1 MATYGYA
8 RVSTKDQN
16 VNRQLDA
23 LERFPFE
30 RSSIYIDYYTGADF
44 ERPEY
49 QRLVRRLEQGDVLVV
64 KSIDR
69 LGRNYSEILAQWDR
83 LTRAQGVQ
91 VVVLDMPLLDTR
103 QTARDL
109 TGTFIADVVLQL
121 LSYVAQVGR
130 ENIRQRQ
137 AEGIAAAKARGVR
150 FGRPKKAR
158 PRAYAVLRRRVA
170 AGELSHGEAAAR
182 LGVCRSTFEKWL
194 KQDVRGG
201 GAPGTDEGAKHGADV
216 GAKHGAGGSAPSD
229 SRSRAVSS
237 AARRGHGDA
246 APSGCAANPGR
257 SPKELG

>member
-23 LERFPFE
+23 LERFPLE

-83 LTRAQGVQ
+83 LTCSQGVQ

-121 LSYVAQVGR
+121 LSYVAQVER
-130 ENIRQRQ
+130 ENIRRRQ

-150 FGRPKKAR
+150 FGRPEKAR
-158 PRAYAVLRRRVA
+158 PQKYADVRNLVA
-170 AGELSHGEAAAR
+170 MGELSKRRRKSISNLQLVPTLHFMSRQRATLSLLSSSTIALLLQR
-182 LGVCRSTFEKWL
+182 LRPNPTVAITPQTGIGIPGVKI
-194 KQDVRGG
+194 
-201 GAPGTDEGAKHGADV
+201 
-216 GAKHGAGGSAPSD
+216 
-229 SRSRAVSS
+229 
-237 AARRGHGDA
+237 
-246 APSGCAANPGR
+246 
-257 SPKELG
+257 

>member
-23 LERFPFE
+23 LERFPLE

-83 LTRAQGVQ
+83 LTRSQGVQ
-91 VVVLDMPLLDTR
+91 VVVPDMPLLDTR

-121 LSYVAQVGR
+121 LSYVAQVER

-150 FGRPKKAR
+150 FGRPEKAR
-158 PRAYAVLRRRVA
+158 PQEYADVRNLVA
-170 AGELSHGEAAAR
+170 MGELSKRRRKSISNLQLVPTLHFMSRQRATLSLLSSSTIALLLQR
-182 LGVCRSTFEKWL
+182 LRPNPTVAITPQTGIGIPGVKI
-194 KQDVRGG
+194 
-201 GAPGTDEGAKHGADV
+201 
-216 GAKHGAGGSAPSD
+216 
-229 SRSRAVSS
+229 
-237 AARRGHGDA
+237 
-246 APSGCAANPGR
+246 
-257 SPKELG
+257 

>member
-23 LERFPFE
+23 LERFPLE

-83 LTRAQGVQ
+83 LTRSQGVQ

-121 LSYVAQVGR
+121 LSYVAQVER

-150 FGRPKKAR
+150 FGRPEKAR
-158 PRAYAVLRRRVA
+158 PQEYADVRNLVA
-170 AGELSHGEAAAR
+170 MGELSKRRRKSISNLQLVPTLHFMSRQRATLSLLSSSTIALLLQR
-182 LGVCRSTFEKWL
+182 LRPNPTVAITPQTGIGIPGVKI
-194 KQDVRGG
+194 
-201 GAPGTDEGAKHGADV
+201 
-216 GAKHGAGGSAPSD
+216 
-229 SRSRAVSS
+229 
-237 AARRGHGDA
+237 
-246 APSGCAANPGR
+246 
-257 SPKELG
+257 

>member
-1 MATYGYA
+1 MATCGYA

-23 LERFPFE
+23 LERFPLE

-69 LGRNYSEILAQWDR
+69 LSRNYSEILAQWDR
-83 LTRAQGVQ
+83 LTRSQGVQ

-121 LSYVAQVGR
+121 LSYVAQVER

-150 FGRPKKAR
+150 FGRPEKAR
-158 PRAYAVLRRRVA
+158 PQEYADVRNLVA
-170 AGELSHGEAAAR
+170 MGELSKRRRKSISNLQLVPTLHFMSRQRATLSLLSSSTIALLLQR
-182 LGVCRSTFEKWL
+182 LRPNPTVAITPQTGIGIPGVKI
-194 KQDVRGG
+194 
-201 GAPGTDEGAKHGADV
+201 
-216 GAKHGAGGSAPSD
+216 
-229 SRSRAVSS
+229 
-237 AARRGHGDA
+237 
-246 APSGCAANPGR
+246 
-257 SPKELG
+257 

>member
-23 LERFPFE
+23 LERFPLQ
-30 RSSIYIDYYTGADF
+30 RSSIYIDYYTGADY

-49 QRLVRRLEQGDVLVV
+49 QRLVRRLEQGNVLVV

-69 LGRNYSEILAQWDR
+69 LGRNYGEILAQWDR
-83 LTRAQGVQ
+83 LTRSQGVQ

-121 LSYVAQVGR
+121 LSYVAQVER

-150 FGRPKKAR
+150 FGRPEKAR
-158 PRAYAVLRRRVA
+158 PQEYADVRSLVA
-170 AGELSHGEAAAR
+170 MGELSHGEAVAR

-194 KQDVRGG
+194 RQDRRGG
-201 GAPGTDEGAKHGADV
+201 GAPGTDE

-237 AARRGHGDA
+237 VARREHGDA

>member
-1 MATYGYA
+1 MRWSGFRSSA
-8 RVSTKDQN
+8 
-16 VNRQLDA
+16 
-23 LERFPFE
+23 
-30 RSSIYIDYYTGADF
+30 SSIYIDYYAGADF

-83 LTRAQGVQ
+83 LARSQGVQ

-194 KQDVRGG
+194 KQDGRGG
-201 GAPGTDEGAKHGADV
+201 GAPGTDE

-237 AARRGHGDA
+237 AARREHGDA
-246 APSGCAANPGR
+246 VPSGCAANPGR